1 MIAPGTPL
9 SQSAGRNSPTPRV
22 PEVPTLPAAS
32 GAAAGTLHLTQA
44 EEERVAAHVRR
55 VWKGV
60 TGLPEVPSSE
70 QLAALISIALR
81 KARDEIA
88 GRAH

>member
-1 MIAPGTPL
+1 M
-9 SQSAGRNSPTPRV
+9 
-22 PEVPTLPAAS
+22 PAAS

-44 EEERVAAHVRR
+44 EEERVAAHIRR

-60 TGLPEVPSSE
+60 TGLTAAPGDE

-81 KARDEIA
+81 KAREQIA